1 MSFATTGEKTHGFR
15 GGSTKMLECSRRSE
29 GASLE
34 ERDAKRN
41 VLRMCVRAG
50 GQLADVRSSE
60 EAVRAYQFLGWKG
73 PCLMNPNRFSRAHAL
88 GENPA
93 HPVLKQSAPR
103 SLPNQYVE
111 LKRLIKQ
118 RGLLDQQPAYFAGKS
133 LFTLGLLAVGL
144 TLLLILDNLWLQLL
158 NAAYLAF
165 VFVQISLLAHDFG
178 HRQFSF
184 RTPWKNDW
192 LTLILGNLLLGIS
205 RQWWIDKHN
214 EHPNQTDLDPDVD
227 IPLLAFEE
235 EQALEKRGFARSVV
249 KYQAALIFPLSLLQA
264 ISMLRSSIEFLAAKK
279 AKSTLVEALMI
290 CAHFALYFA
299 LLFSVLAPLLKQ
311 HFIAVHRGL
320 FGTYMVSIFAPNHKA
335 MPLLERDSK
344 VDFLRRQVLT
354 SRNVIAHPITDF
366 WYGGLNY
373 QIEHHLFPRLPRN
386 KLREAQPIIRGFCRD
401 HCITY
406 HETSVLQSYKEILQH
421 LHEVGAPLREARKA
435 R

>member
-1 MSFATTGEKTHGFR
+1 MHPHRLSAT
-15 GGSTKMLECSRRSE
+15 
-29 GASLE
+29 
-34 ERDAKRN
+34 D
-41 VLRMCVRAG
+41 
-50 GQLADVRSSE
+50 
-60 EAVRAYQFLGWKG
+60 
-73 PCLMNPNRFSRAHAL
+73 AL
-88 GENPA
+88 GETPA
-93 HPVLKQSAPR
+93 APPVHGSASHLR
-103 SLPNQYVE
+103 TNQYAQ
-111 LKRLIKQ
+111 LKRLIKKN
-118 RGLLDQQPAYFAGKS
+118 GLLDRQPAYYAGKTV
-133 LFTLGLLAVGL
+133 FTLGLLAVSMA
-144 TLLLILDNLWLQLL
+144 LLFILDDTWFQLL

-178 HRQFSF
+178 HRQFSL
-184 RTPWKNDW
+184 RSPWKNDW
-192 LTLILGNLLLGIS
+192 LTLVFGNLMLGIS

-214 EHPNQTDLDPDVD
+214 EHHGHPNQMDIDPDVD

-235 EQALEKRGFARSVV
+235 EQALEKRGFARFVV

-279 AKSTLVEALMI
+279 AKSTLVEALTI

-299 LLFSVLAPLLKQ
+299 LLFSVLEPLQALL
-311 HFIAVHRGL
+311 FVAVHRGL

-401 HCITY
+401 HCIAY

-421 LHEVGAPLREARKA
+421 LHAIGAPLREARKA